1 MRESFRS
8 APFTLSLLAILV
20 AIFGLEVFWQTQMGL
35 PLGMGIDGR
44 VLFELGANYT
54 PAFKAG
60 EYWRTLTACF
70 LHVDV
75 LHIFMNGLGLFY
87 LAPFIERN
95 FGGVKMLVAFVLT
108 GIAGSVLTNVVHLDS
123 IYLSAGASGG
133 LYGLFGIIFATGKR
147 YKAQLPPSFQTWI
160 NQNLGLMVIF
170 SFAPQIDAAGHF
182 GGLGLGLVL
191 GSMLKPADLGPAG
204 SQEQESLDGF

>member
-1 MRESFRS
+1 MINAFKSS
-8 APFTLSLLAILV
+8 PFTLSLLGVLI
-20 AIFGLEVFWQTQMGL
+20 AIFAGEVWWQTQLGL
-35 PLGMGIDGR
+35 PLGLSIDGR
-44 VLFELGANYT
+44 VLFDLGANFT

-70 LHVDV
+70 LHVDI
-75 LHIFMNGLGLFY
+75 LHIAMNGLGLFY

-95 FGGVKMLVAFVLT
+95 FGGFKMLLAFVLT
-108 GIAGSVLTNVVHLDS
+108 GVAGSLLTNIMHLDGN
-123 IYLSAGASGG
+123 YLSAGASGG

-160 NQNLGLMVIF
+160 NQNLGLMVVF

-182 GGLGLGLVL
+182 GGLGLGLLL
-191 GSMLKPADLGPAG
+191 GLLFKPA
-204 SQEQESLDGF
+204 EIDG

>member
-1 MRESFRS
+1 MQSLR
-8 APFTLSLLAILV
+8 ATPFTFGLLIVLV
-20 AIFGLEVFWQTQMGL
+20 AIFVLEVFWQTRMGL
-35 PLGMGIDGR
+35 PLSMGIDGR

-54 PAFKAG
+54 PAFQAG
-60 EYWRTLTACF
+60 QYWRTFTACF

-95 FGGVKMLVAFVLT
+95 FGGVKMLLAFMLT
-108 GIAGSVLTNVVHLDS
+108 GIAGSLLTNLVHLDS
-123 IYLSAGASGG
+123 NYLSAGASGG

-191 GSMLKPADLGPAG
+191 GAMLKPADMAPAG
-204 SQEQESLDGF
+204 SEAIDELDGF